1 MEKIIKMINTKS
13 LNNRRTLFPLPDLA
27 RKRSRGWSVC
37 STKRQYNCVKN
48 VKDMKTLSPEK
59 ELLSNQPGGP
69 NPASVTRKCDN
80 EGMSLLIKE
89 FACTSCTVDWR
100 PSC

>member
-1 MEKIIKMINTKS
+1 
-13 LNNRRTLFPLPDLA
+13 
-27 RKRSRGWSVC
+27 
-37 STKRQYNCVKN
+37 
-48 VKDMKTLSPEK
+48 MKTLSPGK
-59 ELLSNQPGGP
+59 ELLGNQPGGP

-89 FACTSCTVDWR
+89 FTCTSCTVDWR